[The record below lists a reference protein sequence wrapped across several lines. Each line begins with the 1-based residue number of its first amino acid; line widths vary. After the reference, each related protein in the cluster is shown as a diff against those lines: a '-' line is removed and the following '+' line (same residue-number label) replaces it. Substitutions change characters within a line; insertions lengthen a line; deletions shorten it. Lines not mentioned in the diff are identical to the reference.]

1 MKRLYI
7 VYINLIIKLPFPY
20 DVITT
25 YQVQRILS
33 QSLYLK
39 ETLLTVDAKINK
51 TCLLKKLFS
60 HILNIILI

>member
-7 VYINLIIKLPFPY
+7 VYIKLLCKLPFPY

-33 QSLYLK
+33 QSLHLK
-39 ETLLTVDAKINK
+39 ETLLTVSAKDK
-51 TCLLKKLFS
+51 
-60 HILNIILI
+60 